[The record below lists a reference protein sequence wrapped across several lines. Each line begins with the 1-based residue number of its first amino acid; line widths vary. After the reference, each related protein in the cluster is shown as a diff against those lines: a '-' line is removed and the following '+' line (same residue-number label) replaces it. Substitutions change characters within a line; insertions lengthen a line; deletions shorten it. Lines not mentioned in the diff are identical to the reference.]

1 MIILRD
7 GFSFEGWEAEMILV
21 YYRFDV
27 RFGEEID
34 RNTGEKILF
43 IDGREFVIDLWKNDR
58 DLIDVGIC
66 FPGPA

>member
-58 DLIDVGIC
+58 DLIDIC